1 MKAQPT
7 SPTSTTAILESISD
21 GVFTVDSE
29 WRVTSFN
36 RAAEQITGIRR
47 AEAIGRR
54 CADVFRASLC
64 EGACALRRTL
74 AGGRPVV
81 NQTCFIVDGEG
92 RRIPVAISTALLRD
106 EQGRVVGGA
115 ETFRDLTVVEELR
128 RELEGRFEI
137 GDIVSRSPAMRHL
150 LDLLPAVAE
159 SGCTVLLEG
168 ESGTGK
174 ELLARAIHGA
184 SSRGDRAFVAVN
196 CAAIPETLLEAEL
209 FGVRAGAFTGADRD
223 RPGRFARAEGGTLL
237 LDEVGELSPA
247 VQVKLLRVLQ
257 ERSFEPLGSSVPV
270 ESDVRVLAATN
281 RDLATLVRA
290 GSFREDLF
298 YRVNV
303 VRLELPPL
311 RRRRED
317 VPLLAEHFVAALN
330 RRLGRAVTGL
340 SPEAMARLVAH
351 DWPGNIRE
359 LENAIEH
366 AFVLCRGHL
375 IEPRHLPETLGDR
388 VRRRPDLRG
397 AVQAAESDA
406 IVDALRRHAN
416 NRRAAARALG
426 MHPATLF
433 RKVKAL
439 GITLPAVD
447 GRHGGER
454 GATRAAAP
462 AAATPPAHGGT
473 RAAPSRPGRGRRGD

>member
-1 MKAQPT
+1 MNSRPA
-7 SPTSTTAILESISD
+7 SPASTTAILESISD
-21 GVFTVDSE
+21 GVFTVDLE
-29 WRVTSFN
+29 WRITSFN

-47 AEAIGRR
+47 REAIGRL

-74 AGGRPVV
+74 EGRRPVV
-81 NQTCFIVDGEG
+81 NQPCFIVDGDG
-92 RRIPVAISTALLRD
+92 RRIPVSISTALLRD
-106 EQGRVVGGA
+106 ERGEVVGGA

-137 GDIVSRSPAMRHL
+137 GDILSRSAAMRHL

-159 SGCTVLLEG
+159 SDCPLLLEG

-174 ELLARAIHGA
+174 ELLARAIHNA
-184 SSRGDRAFVAVN
+184 SARRRRAFVPVN
-196 CAAIPETLLEAEL
+196 CSAIPETLLEAEL
-209 FGVRAGAFTGADRD
+209 FGVRAGAYTGADRD
-223 RPGRFARAEGGTLL
+223 RPGRFARADGGTLL
-237 LDEVGELSPA
+237 LDEVGELSPG

-270 ESDVRVLAATN
+270 ASDVRVIAATN
-281 RDLATLVRA
+281 RDLAALVRA
-290 GSFREDLF
+290 GSFRGDLF
-298 YRVNV
+298 YRINV

-317 VPLLAEHFVAALN
+317 VPLLVEHFIAALN
-330 RRLGRAVTGL
+330 RRQGRAVAGV
-340 SPEAMARLVAH
+340 SAEALARLVAH
-351 DWPGNIRE
+351 DWPGNVRE

-366 AFVLCRGHL
+366 AFVLCRGLL
-375 IEPRHLPETLGDR
+375 IEPRHLPEVLCGAA
-388 VRRRPDLRG
+388 RRRPDLRG
-397 AVQAAESDA
+397 TVQAAEGDA
-406 IVDALRRHAN
+406 IIDALRFHRN

-439 GITLPAVD
+439 GIVLPEGD
-447 GRHGGER
+447 GRHRPER
-454 GATRAAAP
+454 ANAHEARPAGATASVHTGASP
-462 AAATPPAHGGT
+462 VG
-473 RAAPSRPGRGRRGD
+473 SVRGDRRDS

>member
-1 MKAQPT
+1 MSVKPLTRA
-7 SPTSTTAILESISD
+7 TTNAILQSISD
-21 GVFTVDSE
+21 GVFTVDPE
-29 WRVTSFN
+29 WRITSFN

-47 AEAIGRR
+47 REAIGRR
-54 CADVFRASLC
+54 CADVLRASLC

-74 AGGRPVV
+74 EGSRPVV

-115 ETFRDLTVVEELR
+115 ETFRDLTAVEELR

-137 GDIVSRSPAMRHL
+137 GDIVSRSPAMRHIL
-150 LDLLPAVAE
+150 ELLPAVAASE
-159 SGCTVLLEG
+159 CTLLLEG

-174 ELLARAIHGA
+174 ELLARAVHNA
-184 SSRGDRAFVAVN
+184 SARRGRPFVAVN

-209 FGVRAGAFTGADRD
+209 FGVRAGAYTGADRD

-270 ESDVRVLAATN
+270 PSDVRVIAATN
-281 RDLATLVRA
+281 RDLAALVRA

-298 YRVNV
+298 YRINV
-303 VRLELPPL
+303 IRLELPPL

-317 VPLLAEHFVAALN
+317 VPLLTEHFIDALN
-330 RRLGRAVTGL
+330 RRLGRAVSGV
-340 SPEAMARLVAH
+340 SPDAMARLVAH
-351 DWPGNIRE
+351 DWPGNVRE

-375 IEPRHLPETLGDR
+375 IEPRHLPESLCGST
-388 VRRRPDLRG
+388 RRRPDLRG
-397 AVQAAESDA
+397 AVQAAEGSA
-406 IVDALRRHAN
+406 IYEALRLHRN

-426 MHPATLF
+426 MHPATFF
-433 RKVKAL
+433 RKVKSL
-439 GITLPAVD
+439 GLVLPEAD
-447 GRHGGER
+447 GRSRKGR
-454 GATRAAAP
+454 TAAP
-462 AAATPPAHGGT
+462 AQAPEAAATKALPDQA
-473 RAAPSRPGRGRRGD
+473 RRTDT